1 MKAALVQGPRTTP
14 VYADFAEPAATEGV
28 VRIAVSASALS
39 HLTKN
44 RASGKHYS
52 STGKFPLV
60 PGVDGV
66 GMREDGTRVYFVLP
80 AAPYGGMA
88 EFCIVKETH
97 CIPLPAALDDVTAAA
112 IAIPGMSSWAA
123 LLERAKLV
131 KGETVLINGATGV
144 SGRLAVQI
152 AKYLGAGKV
161 IATGRNA
168 EALQS
173 LRALGADVTISL
185 AQDQEALAS
194 AFEEQFRDGIDV
206 ILDYLWGQSA
216 ELLLVSGAKAAP
228 EAVPV
233 RFVHI
238 GSVSGPTITLPGAAL
253 RSSSIELMGSG
264 LGSIP
269 MPRIFDAIKQ
279 LLKATIP
286 GGFQI
291 ATRPIPLSQVADHWL
306 GDERSA
312 RTVFTTAALERSA
325 APSVPVAQP

>member
-1 MKAALVQGPRTTP
+1 MKAALVQEPGTTP
-14 VYADFAEPAATEGV
+14 VYADCAEQAVTEGA
-28 VRIAVSASALS
+28 VRIAVVASALS
-39 HLTKN
+39 HLTKT

-60 PGVDGV
+60 PGVDGTGV
-66 GMREDGTRVYFVLP
+66 REDGTRVYFVLP
-80 AAPYGGMA
+80 EAPSGGMA
-88 EFCIVKETH
+88 EYCIVKATH

-173 LRALGADVTISL
+173 LRAIGADVTISL
-185 AQDQEALAS
+185 AQDNEALAS
-194 AFEEQFRDGIDV
+194 EFEEQFRDGIDV

-233 RFVHI
+233 RFVQI
-238 GSVSGPTITLPGAAL
+238 GAVSGPTITLPGAAL

-269 MPRIFDAIKQ
+269 MPRIFDAIEQ
-279 LLKATIP
+279 LLEATIP
-286 GGFQI
+286 GGFKI

-306 GDERSA
+306 GDESSA
-312 RTVFTTAALERSA
+312 RTVFTTGLR
-325 APSVPVAQP
+325 P